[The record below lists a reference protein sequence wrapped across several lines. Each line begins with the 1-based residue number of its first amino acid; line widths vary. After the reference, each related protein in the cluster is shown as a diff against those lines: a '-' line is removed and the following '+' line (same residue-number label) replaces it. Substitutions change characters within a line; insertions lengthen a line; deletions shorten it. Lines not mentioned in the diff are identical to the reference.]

1 MRGGLLTPRF
11 CLHNAQERE
20 DTLIFECTPIID
32 LMYNVIMRTN
42 VNLDDDIHQL
52 TSAYASARGISLGA
66 AIGELIR
73 RAESAPAQAEI
84 RRAPNG
90 IPLFPRKGRAIT
102 NEMVK
107 RALEEDLE

>member
-1 MRGGLLTPRF
+1 
-11 CLHNAQERE
+11 
-20 DTLIFECTPIID
+20 
-32 LMYNVIMRTN
+32 MRTN

-52 TSAYASARGISLGA
+52 TTAYANARGISLGA

-73 RAESAPAQAEI
+73 RAESTAARVEV

-90 IPLFPRKGRAIT
+90 VPLFPRKGRVIT
-102 NEMVK
+102 DEMVR

>member
-1 MRGGLLTPRF
+1 LRKTQGL
-11 CLHNAQERE
+11 E
-20 DTLIFECTPIID
+20 DTPIFGSTPIID
-32 LMYNVIMRTN
+32 SVYNTIMRTN

-73 RAESAPAQAEI
+73 RAESPPAQAEI

-90 IPLFPRKGRAIT
+90 IPLFPRKGRTIT

>member
-1 MRGGLLTPRF
+1 
-11 CLHNAQERE
+11 
-20 DTLIFECTPIID
+20 
-32 LMYNVIMRTN
+32 MRTN

-52 TSAYASARGISLGA
+52 TSAYASARGISLGV

-73 RAESAPAQAEI
+73 RSESSPAKIEI

-90 IPLFPRKGRAIT
+90 VPLAPRKGRVIT

>member
-1 MRGGLLTPRF
+1 
-11 CLHNAQERE
+11 
-20 DTLIFECTPIID
+20 
-32 LMYNVIMRTN
+32 MRTN

-52 TSAYASARGISLGA
+52 TTAYANARGISLGA

-73 RAESAPAQAEI
+73 RVDSTRAKVDV

-90 IPLFPRKGRAIT
+90 VPLFPRKGRVIT
-102 NEMVK
+102 EEMVR